1 MARRTLLG
9 AGTSAIIVA
18 MTSREQQTNSRKTDK
33 WNPSRIW
40 QNGKSSFQ
48 EAAQLKRSSAQKIME
63 MRFIPAEDLEIV
75 DCKRQN
81 ENVTGQLR
89 KCGPRKASLSVKRR
103 DATFHEGYG
112 SATILQR
119 LLQRLCWILVGPC
132 LIMIE
137 NIVWFIVY
145 FFLSID
151 TCFPNDRSPVVYT
164 CCRWTAR
171 ADEGDTAVKVVFNLL
186 PLKDFLLCTRLI
198 SDIWGVD
205 ASTNFCIGLCRM

>member
-1 MARRTLLG
+1 
-9 AGTSAIIVA
+9 
-18 MTSREQQTNSRKTDK
+18 
-33 WNPSRIW
+33 
-40 QNGKSSFQ
+40 
-48 EAAQLKRSSAQKIME
+48 

-137 NIVWFIVY
+137 NTV
-145 FFLSID
+145 
-151 TCFPNDRSPVVYT
+151 
-164 CCRWTAR
+164 
-171 ADEGDTAVKVVFNLL
+171 
-186 PLKDFLLCTRLI
+186 
-198 SDIWGVD
+198 
-205 ASTNFCIGLCRM
+205 

>member
-1 MARRTLLG
+1 MLDFGG
-9 AGTSAIIVA
+9 AVLDYD
-18 MTSREQQTNSRKTDK
+18 RE
-33 WNPSRIW
+33 
-40 QNGKSSFQ
+40 
-48 EAAQLKRSSAQKIME
+48 
-63 MRFIPAEDLEIV
+63 
-75 DCKRQN
+75 
-81 ENVTGQLR
+81 
-89 KCGPRKASLSVKRR
+89 
-103 DATFHEGYG
+103 Y
-112 SATILQR
+112 
-119 LLQRLCWILVGPC
+119 C
-132 LIMIE
+132 LIHC
-137 NIVWFIVY
+137 V